1 MGSGR
6 EAWPTSFFEN
16 GGRFVIVEGEKVG
29 EGERGESEKVR
40 GRESER
46 VRGDRVRG
54 REGERVTGAIS
65 LGGQRSS

>member
-46 VRGDRVRG
+46 VRGG
-54 REGERVTGAIS
+54 
-65 LGGQRSS
+65 